1 MSFQLDKKQRVKE
14 ILKCGKDPSYFLNA
28 YARISHPM
36 HGLILF
42 DTYDFQDGSQ
52 HGYIVYV
59 QDATGKNIA
68 AKEAYGIPDRTK
80 VTKEFVS
87 KYGNRIDKIEHEK

>member
-1 MSFQLDKKQRVKE
+1 MKNVQSYKGSSMSWKIVSK
-14 ILKCGKDPSYFLNA
+14 IT
-28 YARISHPM
+28 
-36 HGLILF
+36 

-52 HGYIVYV
+52 HGYIVYI

-80 VTKEFVS
+80 VTKELLEEYQD
-87 KYGNRIDKIEHEK
+87 YGILKIEHED

>member
-1 MSFQLDKKQRVKE
+1 MKNVLNYKGSSMSWKIVSK
-14 ILKCGKDPSYFLNA
+14 IT
-28 YARISHPM
+28 
-36 HGLILF
+36 

-52 HGYIVYV
+52 HGYIVYI

-80 VTKEFVS
+80 VTKELLEEYQD
-87 KYGNRIDKIEHEK
+87 YGILKIEHED

>member
-1 MSFQLDKKQRVKE
+1 MKNV
-14 ILKCGKDPSYFLNA
+14 LN
-28 YARISHPM
+28 YKGSSISWK
-36 HGLILF
+36 IVSKIT

-59 QDATGKNIA
+59 QDDSGKNIA

-80 VTKEFVS
+80 ITKELLEEYHD
-87 KYGNRIDKIEHEK
+87 YGILKIEHED

>member
-1 MSFQLDKKQRVKE
+1 MKNAQSYKGSSMSWKIVSK
-14 ILKCGKDPSYFLNA
+14 IT
-28 YARISHPM
+28 
-36 HGLILF
+36 

-59 QDATGKNIA
+59 QDAAGKNIA

-80 VTKEFVS
+80 VTKELLEEYQD
-87 KYGNRIDKIEHEK
+87 YGILKIEHED

>member
-1 MSFQLDKKQRVKE
+1 MKNVQSYKGSSMSWKIVSK
-14 ILKCGKDPSYFLNA
+14 IT
-28 YARISHPM
+28 
-36 HGLILF
+36 

-80 VTKEFVS
+80 VTKELLEEYQD
-87 KYGNRIDKIEHEK
+87 YGILKIEHED